1 MRTGDRPRAFARL
14 GAGFAATTVVTL
26 ALLAPATAAQAHN
39 YLVSSTPEAGSVLT
53 VLPEEFIVTTND
65 VLLDFGGENTGSA
78 GALEVRGPDG
88 LFYGD
93 GCVTVSGASITTGAS
108 LGPAGDYTVLWRV
121 VSTDGH
127 PVSSQYDFTW
137 QPDAGQ
143 PVSTG
148 SEAAPVCPGS
158 EASSG
163 SNSGSG
169 DAAASPAASD
179 GDDAEFWSAAAWIGG
194 AIGAVVVVLAATL
207 LLLRRQSAPAGDDGP
222 GTA

>member
-1 MRTGDRPRAFARL
+1 
-14 GAGFAATTVVTL
+14 
-26 ALLAPATAAQAHN
+26 
-39 YLVSSTPEAGSVLT
+39 VSSTPEAGSVLT
-53 VLPEEFIVTTND
+53 VLPEQFIVTTND

-148 SEAAPVCPGS
+148 SEAAPVCPGA
-158 EASSG
+158 EANSG
-163 SNSGSG
+163 SNSGSS

-179 GDDAEFWSAAAWIGG
+179 GDDAEFWSAAAWVGG